1 VKKIVSTALIGLLLH
16 AVSLSAFA
24 SGSNKE
30 VEHAQKV
37 QQAIGQLGTGSDARV
52 KLKLRDKTKLEGYI
66 AETSSDS
73 FVVVDAKSSNRTAVP
88 YSQVKQVKGNNLSTG
103 AKIAI
108 GVGVGIGATLLIIWL
123 IYAANER

>member
-1 VKKIVSTALIGLLLH
+1 VKKIVSSVLIGLLLH
-16 AVSLSAFA
+16 AASLSAFA
-24 SGSNKE
+24 TGSNKDL
-30 VEHAQKV
+30 EHAQKV

-66 AETSSDS
+66 AEASSDS
-73 FVVVDAKSSNRTAVP
+73 FVVVDAKTSNRTAVT

-108 GVGVGIGATLLIIWL
+108 GVGVGVAATLLIIWL
-123 IYAANER
+123 VISANER